1 MPLDPTMLLYTM
13 KLECKMSWY
22 YVNDSPNADMW
33 RARFPRE
40 RWVMT
45 EDGTPYDT
53 VVTEPDSVGNHYCGN
68 GHVVLRYDNFE
79 WKHL

>member
-1 MPLDPTMLLYTM
+1 
-13 KLECKMSWY
+13 
-22 YVNDSPNADMW
+22 
-33 RARFPRE
+33 
-40 RWVMT
+40 MT